1 MVMIISEEQVKEVME
16 EVKKAG
22 EMINNVGKGGTSRC
36 MGLTVGHVCVL
47 MNLAVGNSGFGHIT
61 FALSHMHWYP
71 GFSRMSRHWG
81 C

>member
-36 MGLTVGHVCVL
+36 MGLKVGHICVL
-47 MNLAVGNSGFGHIT
+47 MNLAVREFRFWAYHIRIIPY
-61 FALSHMHWYP
+61 ALVP
-71 GFSRMSRHWG
+71 RFF
-81 C
+81 